1 MFINIEI
8 ERQRRYMSKLVM
20 ASKLG
25 VSYETL
31 NDWIYRR
38 QPIPADKLRALS
50 QLFDGMSLDYLLKRG
65 DKCISPHAQERP
77 PLQQSVLYRV

>member
-8 ERQRRYMSKLVM
+8 ERQRRYMSKLAM

-25 VSYETL
+25 VSNETL

-38 QPIPADKLRALS
+38 KPIPADKLRALS
-50 QLFDGMSLDYLLKRG
+50 QLFDGMSLDYLLKRSE
-65 DKCISPHAQERP
+65 KWTSSHAQEQP
-77 PLQQSVLYRV
+77 VQQPVLYKA